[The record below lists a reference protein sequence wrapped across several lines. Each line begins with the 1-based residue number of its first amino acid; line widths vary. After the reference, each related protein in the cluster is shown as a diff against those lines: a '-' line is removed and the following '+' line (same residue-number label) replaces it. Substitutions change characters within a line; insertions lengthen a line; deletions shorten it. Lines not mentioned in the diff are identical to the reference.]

1 MTVSDKSSNIAQ
13 LKIEPTIIPR
23 DQHSVSRA
31 SISESALKVLYRLKN
46 ADYKAYLVGGG
57 VRDILLGR
65 EPKDFDV
72 VTDAKPEQI
81 RELFRN
87 CRLIGRR
94 FRLAHVRF
102 GAEIIE
108 VSTFRAP
115 HHVSDQGEGRSSEEG
130 RITRDNVYGDIDDD
144 VWRRDFTINALFYNI
159 KDFSIVDYVG
169 GVKDLEAGQLKLI
182 GDPAQRYVEDPVRML
197 RAVRFAAKL
206 GLLIHPE
213 AEKPIGEYAY
223 LLEDIPAAR
232 LFEEML
238 KLFMGGCALETFEK
252 LRHYNLFKY
261 LFPQTDHLLD
271 THEKDYPHAFIM
283 QALKNTDRRLSEGNT
298 VNPAFLIA
306 AFLWEPMRTLAD
318 DHIAN
323 GLSEIEA
330 VQLAGDT
337 VISKQIPSLSMPR
350 RFTHMARDIWSLQ
363 VRLKRIKKRSIRVLM
378 HPKFRAAY
386 DFLLLRAEAGEPLQE
401 LVDYWTKEQLEEPLA
416 GKDKIKAGYH
426 KPRSRRRPRNRRKNN
441 STDS

>member
-1 MTVSDKSSNIAQ
+1 VSDKSSKITQ

-23 DQHSVSRA
+23 DQHTISRD

-46 ADYKAYLVGGG
+46 AEYKAYLVGGG

-115 HHVSDQGEGRSSEEG
+115 HHVSDQGEGHVEDG
-130 RITRDNVYGDIDDD
+130 RIIRDNVYGDIDDD

-182 GDPAQRYVEDPVRML
+182 GDPSQRYIEDPVRML
-197 RAVRFAAKL
+197 RAVRFSSKL
-206 GLLIHPE
+206 GLRIHPE
-213 AEKPIGEYAY
+213 AEKPINQYAN
-223 LLEDIPAAR
+223 LLEGIPPAR

-238 KLFMGGCALETFEK
+238 KLFMGGCALQTFES
-252 LRHYNLFKY
+252 LRHYNLFQY
-261 LFPQTDHLLD
+261 LFPQTDKLLD
-271 THEKDYPHAFIM
+271 KHEKDYPHAFIM
-283 QALKNTDRRLSEGNT
+283 QALKNTDQRLSEGNT
-298 VNPAFLIA
+298 VTPAFLIA
-306 AFLWEPMRTLAD
+306 AFLWEPMRTIAD
-318 DHIAN
+318 ERI
-323 GLSEIEA
+323 GQGMSEMEA
-330 VQLAGDT
+330 VQFAGDA
-337 VISKQIPSLSMPR
+337 VISKQISSLSMPR

-363 VRLKRIKKRSIRVLM
+363 VRLKRTKKRSFRVLM

-386 DFLLLRAEAGEPLQE
+386 DFLLLRSEAGEPLE
-401 LVDYWTKEQLEEPLA
+401 DLVEYWTNEQLEEPLA
-416 GKDKIKAGYH
+416 GKDKIKSGSH
-426 KPRSRRRPRNRRKNN
+426 KPRARRRPRGRRNN
-441 STDS
+441 KPSDS

>member
-1 MTVSDKSSNIAQ
+1 MTVSDKSSNITK
-13 LKIEPTIIPR
+13 LKVEPTIIPR
-23 DQHSVSRA
+23 DQHTISRTA
-31 SISESALKVLYRLKN
+31 ISDAALKVLYRLKN
-46 ADYKAYLVGGG
+46 AEYKAYLVGGG

-72 VTDAKPEQI
+72 VTDAEPEQI

-102 GAEIIE
+102 GPEIIE

-115 HHVSDQGEGRSSEEG
+115 HHVSDQGEGRVEDG
-130 RITRDNVYGDIDDD
+130 RIIRDNVYGDIDDD
-144 VWRRDFTINALFYNI
+144 VWRRDFTVNALFYNI

-169 GVKDLEAGQLKLI
+169 GVKDLEEGQLKLI
-182 GDPAQRYVEDPVRML
+182 GDPSQRYVEDPVRML

-206 GLLIHPE
+206 GLRIHPE
-213 AEKPIGEYAY
+213 AEKPISQHAE
-223 LLEDIPAAR
+223 LLKEIPPAR

-252 LRHYNLFKY
+252 LRHYNLFQY

-271 THEKDYPHAFIM
+271 SHEKDYPHAFIM
-283 QALKNTDRRLSEGNT
+283 QALKNTDLRLSEGNT
-298 VNPAFLIA
+298 VTPAFLIA
-306 AFLWEPMRTLAD
+306 AFLWEPMRTVAD

-323 GLSEIEA
+323 GLSEMEA

-337 VISKQIPSLSMPR
+337 IISRQIASLSIPR

-363 VRLKRIKKRSIRVLM
+363 VRLKRIKKRSFRVLM

-386 DFLLLRAEAGEPLQE
+386 DFLLLRAEAGESLGE
-401 LVDYWTKEQLEEPLA
+401 LVEYWTKEQLAEPLI
-416 GKDKIKAGYH
+416 GQEKIKSGNH
-426 KPRSRRRPRNRRKNN
+426 KPRSRSRPRGRRNKP
-441 STDS
+441 TDS

>member
-1 MTVSDKSSNIAQ
+1 MTASDKSSSISR

-23 DQHSVSRA
+23 DQHNISRSA
-31 SISESALKVLYRLKN
+31 ISDSALKVLYRLKN

-102 GAEIIE
+102 GDEIIE

-115 HHVSDQGEGRSSEEG
+115 HHVSDEGAGRVEEG
-130 RITRDNVYGDIDDD
+130 RIIRDNVYGDIDDD
-144 VWRRDFTINALFYNI
+144 VWRRDFTVNALFYNI
-159 KDFSIVDYVG
+159 KDFSVVDYVG
-169 GVKDLEAGQLKLI
+169 GVQDLKDGQLKLI
-182 GDPAQRYVEDPVRML
+182 GDPSQRYIEDPVRML

-206 GLLIHPE
+206 GLRIHSE
-213 AEKPIGEYAY
+213 AEKPISQHAE
-223 LLEDIPAAR
+223 LLKDIPPAR

-238 KLFMGGCALETFEK
+238 KLFMGACALQTFEM

-261 LFPQTDHLLD
+261 LFPQTDSLLD
-271 THEKDYPHAFIM
+271 THEKDYPHTFIM
-283 QALKNTDRRLSEGNT
+283 QALRNTDQRLSQGNS
-298 VNPAFLIA
+298 VAPGFLLA
-306 AFLWEPMRTLAD
+306 AFLWEPMRVLAD
-318 DHIAN
+318 EHIGY
-323 GLSEIEA
+323 GLSEMEA

-337 VISKQIPSLSMPR
+337 VISKQISSLSMPR
-350 RFTHMARDIWSLQ
+350 RFTHMARDIWALQ
-363 VRLKRIKKRSIRVLM
+363 VRLKRTGKRSFRVLM

-401 LVDYWTKEQLEEPLA
+401 LVDYWTKEQLDEPLA
-416 GKDKIKAGYH
+416 GKDKIKSGYH
-426 KPRSRRRPRNRRKNN
+426 KPRSRRGARSRRKKP
-441 STDS
+441 SDS